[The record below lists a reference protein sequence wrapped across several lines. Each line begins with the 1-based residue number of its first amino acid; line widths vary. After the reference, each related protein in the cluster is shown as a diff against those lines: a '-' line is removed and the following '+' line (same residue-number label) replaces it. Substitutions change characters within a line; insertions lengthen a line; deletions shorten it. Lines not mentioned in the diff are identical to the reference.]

1 MREESK
7 SNGFARIIFWVIEK
21 QGKLYL
27 DLKILLDLEVNI
39 ILNKIKDEIPV
50 QSLN

>member
-7 SNGFARIIFWVIEK
+7 SNGFARTVSWVIEK

-27 DLKILLDLEVNI
+27 DLKILLDLEINI
-39 ILNKIKDEIPV
+39 ILNKTKDEIPV